1 MTKFRLECDGERT
14 KIWVGDSEIS
24 NMTERVE
31 FSQAGNGI
39 PRVELTFYPID
50 PVLFAA
56 ARKSDRD
63 G

>member
-1 MTKFRLECDGERT
+1 MTKFRLECDGEGT

-31 FSQAGNGI
+31 FSQAGNEI

-50 PVLFAA
+50 PVLLAA
-56 ARKSDRD
+56 VRKSDRN

>member
-24 NMTERVE
+24 NMAEKVE
-31 FSQAGNGI
+31 FSQVGNGI
-39 PRVELTFYPID
+39 PRVELTFYPIA

-56 ARKSDRD
+56 VRKSDRD

>member
-31 FSQAGNGI
+31 FSQVGG
-39 PRVELTFYPID
+39 
-50 PVLFAA
+50 
-56 ARKSDRD
+56 

>member
-1 MTKFRLECDGERT
+1 MTKFRLECDGDRT

-24 NMTERVE
+24 NMIEKVE
-31 FSQAGNGI
+31 FSQVGNGI
-39 PRVELTFYPID
+39 PRVELTFCPID

-56 ARKSDRD
+56 VRKSDRD

>member
-31 FSQAGNGI
+31 FSQAGNEI

-50 PVLFAA
+50 PVLLAA
-56 ARKSDRD
+56 VRKSDRD

>member
-24 NMTERVE
+24 NMTEKIE
-31 FSQAGNGI
+31 FSQVRNGI

-50 PVLFAA
+50 PVFFAA